1 MYVVFCTYRLASFLC
16 LQMFVYFK
24 LLYLAKTFSLSNGDA
39 VRYDNSWDARIN
51 SESVR

>member
-1 MYVVFCTYRLASFLC
+1 MLFLLHPLASFRF
-16 LQMFVYFK
+16 LQMFVK